1 MFDNIEI
8 EKQVAE
14 FLLQIKA
21 IKLQPANPFTWA
33 SGWKSPIYCDNRIT
47 LSHPTI
53 RTYIRQ
59 QLTQLVQEVFGP
71 VGCIAGVATA
81 GIPQGVLV
89 AQELGLPF
97 IYVRSKPKD
106 HGTGNLIEGDVLTG
120 KRVVVIEDLISTGN
134 SSLQAVEAL
143 RNAAYDVAGLAAIFS
158 YGFDIA
164 ETNFKKANCP
174 FVTLSNYTAL
184 LKHAADNQ
192 YITANEAKILKQ
204 WRESPSTW
212 GTGQFVVDGK

>member
-1 MFDNIEI
+1 M
-8 EKQVAE
+8 AE

-21 IKLQPANPFTWA
+21 IKLQPDNPFTWA
-33 SGWKSPIYCDNRIT
+33 SGWKSPIYCDNRVT

-59 QLTQLVQEVFGP
+59 KLVQIIQEEFGS

-106 HGTGNLIEGDVLTG
+106 HGTGSLIEGEVIPG
-120 KRVVVIEDLISTGN
+120 QRVVVVEDLISTGK
-134 SSLQAVEAL
+134 SSLQAVQAL
-143 RNAAYDVAGLAAIFS
+143 KDAGCAVAGLAAIFS
-158 YGFDIA
+158 YGFDQA
-164 ETNFKKANCP
+164 TENFKEAKCK
-174 FVTLSNYTAL
+174 FVTLSNYNAL
-184 LKHAADNQ
+184 LEYAQENN
-192 YITANEAKILKQ
+192 YISRAESEILSK
-204 WRESPSTW
+204 WRISPSTW
-212 GTGQFVVDGK
+212 GQ

>member
-1 MFDNIEI
+1 MFNTTET
-8 EKQVAE
+8 EQQVAE

-21 IKLQPANPFTWA
+21 IKLQPNNPFTWA

-59 QLTQLVQEVFGP
+59 QLATVIQEKFGS

-97 IYVRSKPKD
+97 IYVRAKPKD
-106 HGTGNLIEGDVLTG
+106 HGTGNMIEGDILTG
-120 KRVVVIEDLISTGN
+120 KRVVVVEDLISTGK
-134 SSLQAVEAL
+134 SSLQAVSAL
-143 RNAAYDVAGLAAIFS
+143 RDAGYDVAGLAAIFS
-158 YGFDIA
+158 YGFDLA
-164 ETNFKKANCP
+164 TDNFKNANCP
-174 FVTLSNYTAL
+174 FITLSNYTAL
-184 LKHAADNQ
+184 INYAEQHQ
-192 YITANEAKILKQ
+192 YITRKDVDILRE
-204 WRESPSTW
+204 WREGPSTW
-212 GTGQFVVDGK
+212 GI

>member
-8 EKQVAE
+8 EQQVAE

-21 IKLQPANPFTWA
+21 IKLQPNNPFTWA

-59 QLTQLVQEVFGP
+59 QLTLMVQEEFGSI
-71 VGCIAGVATA
+71 GCIAGVATA

-106 HGTGNLIEGDVLTG
+106 HGTGSLIEGDVLTG
-120 KRVVVIEDLISTGN
+120 KRVVVIEDLISTGK

-143 RNAAYDVAGLAAIFS
+143 RNAEYDVAGLAAIFT

-164 ETNFKKANCP
+164 ADNFKQANCP
-174 FVTLSNYTAL
+174 CVTLSNYNAL
-184 LKHAADNQ
+184 IKYAGENQ
-192 YITANEAKILKQ
+192 YIEPSDIELLGK
-204 WRESPSTW
+204 WRENPAEW
-212 GTGQFVVDGK
+212 GR

>member
-1 MFDNIEI
+1 MFNKSEI
-8 EKQVAE
+8 EQQVAE

-21 IKLQPANPFTWA
+21 IKLQPDNPFTWA
-33 SGWKSPIYCDNRIT
+33 SGWKSPIYCDNRVT

-59 QLTQLVQEVFGP
+59 KLSQIIQEEFGS

-106 HGTGNLIEGDVLTG
+106 HGTGSMIEGEVIPG
-120 KRVVVIEDLISTGN
+120 QRVVVIEDLISTGK
-134 SSLQAVEAL
+134 SSLQAVQAL
-143 RNAAYDVAGLAAIFS
+143 KDAGCAVAGLAAIFN
-158 YGFDIA
+158 YGFDQA
-164 ETNFKKANCP
+164 TENFNEAKCK
-174 FVTLSNYTAL
+174 FFTLSNYNAL
-184 LKHAADNQ
+184 LKYAEENNYISAD
-192 YITANEAKILKQ
+192 ESEILRK
-204 WRESPSTW
+204 WRVSPSTW
-212 GTGQFVVDGK
+212 GQ

>member
-1 MFDNIEI
+1 MFNYSEA
-8 EKQVAE
+8 EQQVAE

-21 IKLQPANPFTWA
+21 IKLQPNNPLTWA

-47 LSHPTI
+47 LSHPTA

-59 QLTQLVQEVFGP
+59 QLTQLIQEKFGA

-97 IYVRSKPKD
+97 IYVRSKPKE
-106 HGTGNLIEGDVLTG
+106 HGRGNMIEGDVLTG
-120 KRVVVIEDLISTGN
+120 KRVVVIEDLISTGK

-143 RNAAYDVAGLAAIFS
+143 REAGYDVAGLAAIFT
-158 YGFDIA
+158 YEFDIA
-164 ETNFKKANCP
+164 TENFNEAKCP
-174 FVTLSNYTAL
+174 FVTLSNYSAL
-184 LKHAADNQ
+184 IKYAEQNQ
-192 YITANEAKILKQ
+192 YITPDDALLLKQ
-204 WRESPSTW
+204 WREAPSVW
-212 GTGQFVVDGK
+212 GQ